1 MSEKYDKSRITVL
14 IWDAIDEVNELLPE
28 DARVERSADAVLLG
42 ESGALD
48 SFGLVNLVVALEQRI
63 EDEFGVS
70 LTLADEKAMSYSR
83 SPFRS
88 VTTLADYVQALLNNA
103 SHA

>member
-1 MSEKYDKSRITVL
+1 MQNQDRITAL
-14 IWDAIDEVNELLPE
+14 IWDAIDEVNELLPAE
-28 DARVERSADAVLLG
+28 VRVPKRDDAVLLG

-63 EDEFGVS
+63 EDEFEVS

-83 SPFRS
+83 SPFRT
-88 VTTLADYVQALLNNA
+88 VQTLRDYVNDLLKNDV
-103 SHA
+103 HA

>member
-1 MSEKYDKSRITVL
+1 LSHDLDRITTL
-14 IWDAIDEVNELLPE
+14 IWDAIDEVNELLPV
-28 DARVERSADAVLLG
+28 DARVPREDDAILLG
-42 ESGALD
+42 KSGALD

-88 VTTLADYVQALLNNA
+88 VYTLRDYVADLLNRA
-103 SHA
+103 AHA

>member
-1 MSEKYDKSRITVL
+1 MAEKYDKSRITQL

-28 DARVERSADAVLLG
+28 DARVEHSENAVLLG

-63 EDEFGVS
+63 EDEFGIA

-88 VTTLADYVQALLNNA
+88 VATLADYVQTLLDNA
-103 SHA
+103 SS